1 MGTLKGFASP
11 FGSPPAIPTPLAS
24 LGLAKPSRWCAAGK
38 AGGLPTRILPRRS
51 AFGEGDFARKGEAF
65 ASKKCYKTGMSG
77 HNRWSKIKH
86 KKEASDSKKSKLWTK
101 VIKEITISARLGGGD
116 INGNPRLRSA
126 VDKARGQNMP
136 NDTIDRAIKKGTG
149 DLEGVNYEE
158 FTYEVFGP
166 GGVAILADIMTDN
179 RNRTTGEIRNLLTKA
194 NGNLAGSGSVAWMFK
209 KQGVVVYEKAQVDE
223 NKLTDAAIELG
234 ADDVR
239 SEDEVFTVITE
250 PKEFERIRDGLK
262 KAGMPDPVSAEV
274 TMVPQ
279 NKTHL
284 AGKEAESALKL
295 LDILEDHD
303 DVQNVYS
310 NLDVDEATLA
320 NVS

>member
-1 MGTLKGFASP
+1 M
-11 FGSPPAIPTPLAS
+11 
-24 LGLAKPSRWCAAGK
+24 AGHSHW
-38 AGGLPTRILPRRS
+38 A
-51 AFGEGDFARKGEAF
+51 
-65 ASKKCYKTGMSG
+65 
-77 HNRWSKIKH
+77 KIKRA
-86 KKEASDSKKSKLWTK
+86 KGAADAKRGQLFSRLAR
-101 VIKEITISARLGGGD
+101 EIQMAAKLGGGD
-116 INGNPRLRSA
+116 VGFNPRLRQA
-126 VDKARGQNMP
+126 VETAKKEGVT

-149 DLEGVNYEE
+149 ELEGVSYEE

-166 GGVAILADIMTDN
+166 GGVAILVDIMTDN
-179 RNRTTGEIRNLLTKA
+179 RNRTTGEIRSLLTKS
-194 NGNLAGSGSVAWMFK
+194 NGNLAGSGAVAWMFK
-209 KQGVVVYEKAQVDE
+209 KQGLIVYEKAKVDE

-239 SEDEVFTVITE
+239 SEDDVFTVITE

-262 KAGMPDPVSAEV
+262 QAGLPDPASAEV

-284 AGKEAESALKL
+284 TGKDAETALKL
-295 LDILEDHD
+295 LDALEDHD

-320 NVS
+320 NMG